1 MSSNFYAAVTIIF
14 WGAMPALAK
23 DLLNALPNFETL
35 ALSSLFAFLFLF
47 ALNRRDGALKK
58 LSAEK
63 IFTAMWLGFLGLFL
77 YSAFFYYGLARMTS
91 QEACILNYLWPLMI
105 VLFSCPILGEPLTR
119 RKLLAVGL
127 SFGGVV
133 LVMAGGAST
142 ENFSAEKILGALSCI
157 IAAACYGLFSVLN
170 KRRRLNQKLAMMIIW
185 ATTAACAFVAGF
197 FFEQWTLPGVR
208 QIIGLLWLGVM
219 INAVAYLT
227 WALAL
232 EKTSNTARTANLA
245 YLVPILAIFIS
256 TFVAGE
262 ELSLTV
268 IPALILILVGIFIS
282 R

>member
-1 MSSNFYAAVTIIF
+1 MSSNFYAAVTIIL

-35 ALSSLFAFLFLF
+35 ALSALFAFLFLL
-47 ALNRRDGALKK
+47 AVNRREGALKK
-58 LSAEK
+58 LSAEE
-63 IFTAMWLGFLGLFL
+63 IFTAASLGFLGLFL

-119 RKLLAVGL
+119 RKLLAVGM
-127 SFGGVV
+127 SFAGVIV
-133 LVMAGGAST
+133 VMAGGV
-142 ENFSAEKILGALSCI
+142 ENFSSEKIFGALSCV

-170 KRRRLNQKLAMMIIW
+170 KRRRLIQKLAMMIIW
-185 ATTAACAFVAGF
+185 ATTAACAFIAGF
-197 FFEQWTLPGVR
+197 FFETWTLPNLR
-208 QIIGLLWLGVM
+208 QIVGLLWLGVM

-232 EKTSNTARTANLA
+232 ETTTDTARTANLA

-268 IPALILILVGIFIS
+268 IPALILILGGIFIC

>member
-1 MSSNFYAAVTIIF
+1 MSSNFYAAVTIIL

-35 ALSSLFAFLFLF
+35 ALSALFAFLFLL
-47 ALNRRDGALKK
+47 AVNRRDGALKK
-58 LSAEK
+58 LSAEE
-63 IFTAMWLGFLGLFL
+63 IFTAASLGFLGLFL

-105 VLFSCPILGEPLTR
+105 VLFSCPILGEKLTR
-119 RKLLAVGL
+119 RKIFAVGM
-127 SFGGVV
+127 SFAGVV
-133 LVMAGGAST
+133 VVMAGGI
-142 ENFSAEKILGALSCI
+142 ENFSSEKILGALSCV

-185 ATTAACAFVAGF
+185 ATTAACAFIAGY
-197 FFEQWTLPGVR
+197 FFEQWTLPNFR
-208 QIIGLLWLGVM
+208 QIVGLLWLGVM

-232 EKTSNTARTANLA
+232 ETTTNTARTANLA

-262 ELSLTV
+262 ELSLAV
-268 IPALILILVGIFIS
+268 IPALILILGGIFVC

>member
-1 MSSNFYAAVTIIF
+1 MSSNFYAAVTIIL

-35 ALSSLFAFLFLF
+35 ALSALFAFLFLL
-47 ALNRRDGALKK
+47 AVNRREGALKK
-58 LSAEK
+58 LSAEE
-63 IFTAMWLGFLGLFL
+63 IFTAASLGFLGLFL

-105 VLFSCPILGEPLTR
+105 VLFSCPILGEKLTR
-119 RKLLAVGL
+119 RKIFAVGM
-127 SFGGVV
+127 SFAGVIV
-133 LVMAGGAST
+133 VMAGGI
-142 ENFSAEKILGALSCI
+142 ENFSSEKIFGALSCV

-185 ATTAACAFVAGF
+185 ATTAACAFIAGYF
-197 FFEQWTLPGVR
+197 LEQWTLPNLR
-208 QIIGLLWLGVM
+208 QIVGLLWLGVM

-232 EKTSNTARTANLA
+232 ETTTNTARTANLA

-262 ELSLTV
+262 ELSLAV
-268 IPALILILVGIFIS
+268 IPALILILGGIFIC